1 MIGLN
6 FSENRAV
13 ALIFL
18 FFSFENI
25 VFRAFLIFDAD
36 VPCLHLWLIHQGDSY
51 EKRE

>member
-18 FFSFENI
+18 FF
-25 VFRAFLIFDAD
+25 
-36 VPCLHLWLIHQGDSY
+36 HLKILFSGHSLYSMQMYLVCACG
-51 EKRE
+51 